1 MKNKEA
7 TKRKLLNAV
16 GVIIK
21 RDGFAGLGVNKVA
34 KLSRVSKI
42 LIYRYFG
49 GLSQLIAAYIKE
61 KDFWINYSDDH
72 LDLDNILFSMR
83 ENLYKILAEHFN
95 LFYDHCEMEA
105 LLLNEILNHSEIAK
119 NISNDRLMNRGLN
132 SFKYEHLSEYT
143 TYVNVISTLL
153 AAGTDHLIFGNEKVN
168 ASRIEGDDA
177 NRKKELI
184 RSMGQIVDW
193 TFG

>member
-16 GVIIK
+16 GVIIR

-34 KLSRVSKI
+34 RMSRVSKI

-49 GLSQLIAAYIKE
+49 GFNQLIAAYIKE

-105 LLLNEILNHSEIAK
+105 LLLNEMLNHSEIAK
-119 NISNDRLMNRGLN
+119 NIADDRLMNRSLS
-132 SFKYEHLSEYT
+132 SFKYENSSEYL
-143 TYVNVISTLL
+143 TYVNVIATLL
-153 AAGTDHLIFGNEKVN
+153 AAGTDHLIFGSEKITT
-168 ASRIEGDDA
+168 SSKEGDDS